1 MKKLLAVFGVAIL
14 LASNL
19 TFAQKAGDTIVNVG
33 LAYITPNASA
43 STPIPSGS
51 PAPLV
56 SFFSSGLAGTEA
68 SIDSA
73 TTLSFSVMRMFTD
86 NFAGEVSLGIPP
98 ELSVTLN
105 LPNGTIPPKFK
116 PNAAKATAYTPAF
129 VAKYLFNEPGS
140 QIRPYVGLG
149 VTHASFK
156 NIKISDDATVQLLAG
171 TSATMSS
178 SWAPVYNFG
187 FIYNI
192 NDKWS
197 INTSISNIPLESV
210 ITMVGSNNGV
220 FNATGITTK
229 STLTINPTD
238 YIVRVGYKF

>member
-1 MKKLLAVFGVAIL
+1 MKKLLAVFGVMIL

-19 TFAQKAGDTIVNVG
+19 TFAQKAGDTIVNIG
-33 LAYITPNASA
+33 LAYIAPTPSV
-43 STPIPSGS
+43 STPIASGTVAAS
-51 PAPLV
+51 TFNNALR
-56 SFFSSGLAGTEA
+56 GTEA
-68 SIDSA
+68 SIDNV
-73 TTLSFSVMRMFTD
+73 TTLSFSIMRMFTD
-86 NFAGEVSLGIPP
+86 NVAGEVSLGIPP

-116 PNAAKATAYTPAF
+116 PNAAKATAYTPAL
-129 VAKYLFNEPGS
+129 VAKYLFNEPSS
-140 QIRPYVGLG
+140 QIRPYIGLG

-171 TSATMSS
+171 TSASMSS

-192 NDKWS
+192 DQKWS
-197 INTSISNIPLESV
+197 INTSVSYIPLKSE
-210 ITMVGSNNGV
+210 ITMLGSGGG
-220 FNATGITTK
+220 AGLTTK

-238 YIVRVGYKF
+238 YIVRIGYKF